1 MERIIKIATKGAMRI
16 IALYGH
22 ANCGKSNTLNRLK
35 MMLRSAGKSI
45 STIPHPWC
53 EQPETFLYK
62 GLVVSVAPA
71 GDDMNTISSNI
82 RYFDSKKCDVAITAS
97 RSKGV
102 TVRLLLDL
110 ASNIG
115 TDIEWVQKSYEHSLS
130 QSTQGLCN
138 QEMAQLIYDM
148 I

>member
-1 MERIIKIATKGAMRI
+1 MRI

-22 ANCGKSNTLNRLK
+22 GNCGKSDTLNRLK
-35 MMLRSAGKSI
+35 MMLRAVGESI
-45 STIPHPWC
+45 SSRPHPWC

-62 GLVVSVAPA
+62 DMVVGIAPA
-71 GDDMNTISSNI
+71 GDDMNAISNNI
-82 RYFDSKKCDVAITAS
+82 SYFRSKQCDIAITAC

-115 TDIEWVQKSYEHSLS
+115 SEIEWVQKSYEHSLS
-130 QSTQGLCN
+130 KSTQGLCN
-138 QEMAQLIYDM
+138 QETAQLIFNL

>member
-1 MERIIKIATKGAMRI
+1 MRI

-45 STIPHPWC
+45 STKPHPWC

-62 GLVVSVAPA
+62 GLVVCVAPA
-71 GDDMNTISSNI
+71 GDDMNAISSNI
-82 RYFDSKKCDVAITAS
+82 RYFDSKQCDVAITAS

-102 TVRLLLDL
+102 TVKLLIDL

-115 TDIEWVQKSYEHSLS
+115 SKIEWVQKSYEHSLS

-138 QEMAQLIYDM
+138 QETAQLLFEM

>member
-1 MERIIKIATKGAMRI
+1 MRI

-35 MMLRSAGKSI
+35 MILRTTGKSI
-45 STIPHPWC
+45 SICPHPWC

-62 GLVVSVAPA
+62 DLVVCVAPA
-71 GDDMNTISSNI
+71 GDDMNAITANI
-82 RYFDSKKCDVAITAS
+82 KYFDSKNCDVAITAS

-102 TVRLLLDL
+102 TVRMLEDL
-110 ASNIG
+110 ANSVG
-115 TDIEWVQKSYEHSLS
+115 THVEWVQKSYEHSLS
-130 QSTQGLCN
+130 KSTQGLCN
-138 QEMAQLIYDM
+138 QEMAEVLFKM